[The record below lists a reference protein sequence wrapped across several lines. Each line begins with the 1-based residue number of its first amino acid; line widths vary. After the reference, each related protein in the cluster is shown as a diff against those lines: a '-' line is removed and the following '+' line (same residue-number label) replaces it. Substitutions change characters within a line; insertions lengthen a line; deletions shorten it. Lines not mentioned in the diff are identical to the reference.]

1 MMSYSLFIN
10 FHCELVVCPLKMPR
24 IHSNH
29 WEGESLC
36 QLSLTVS
43 NVKPGRSGKF
53 DHLIAYTWTRQ
64 IKNYIR
70 IFHNV
75 ISVVSFGLNIFC
87 YSIIVSIFH
96 VQPCV
101 ISNYKRL
108 YMKLHYV
115 VLYSVLH
122 VTQGIYLY
130 NIESIKGMW
139 NSWKIIRASNSAI

>member
-53 DHLIAYTWTRQ
+53 DHLIAYTWTWY

-75 ISVVSFGLNIFC
+75 ISVVRFGLNIFC
-87 YSIIVSIFH
+87 LFYYCFYLSCTAMCNKQLQKITYEIALRCTVF
-96 VQPCV
+96 CV
-101 ISNYKRL
+101 TCNPRHLSL
-108 YMKLHYV
+108 QH
-115 VLYSVLH
+115 
-122 VTQGIYLY
+122 
-130 NIESIKGMW
+130 
-139 NSWKIIRASNSAI
+139 